1 MFFKV
6 LEKGVSERL
15 GSLPEKEFDVYMKR
29 LETECKVIVPNDLV
43 DYFMILWD
51 IINWCKSNDIMVGTG
66 RGSVCGSLV
75 AYCLHITDVDPLKY
89 DLMFER
95 FLNETRVKAPENF
108 VIEMENGEVINI
120 PVEKKIKIPLTNGKE
135 IDIDVDLDF
144 SNIDIDVDK
153 LKSML

>member
-1 MFFKV
+1 
-6 LEKGVSERL
+6 
-15 GSLPEKEFDVYMKR
+15 
-29 LETECKVIVPNDLV
+29 
-43 DYFMILWD
+43 MILWD